1 MAGVM
6 NFELTTADVLE
17 RLNDW
22 HIDILKH
29 NVDWGRL
36 VLDAIETIERL
47 EKESER
53 FK

>member
-1 MAGVM
+1 MS
-6 NFELTTADVLE
+6 FEPTTADVLE

-36 VLDAIETIERL
+36 VLDAMETIERL
-47 EKESER
+47 KKELEKS
-53 FK
+53 K